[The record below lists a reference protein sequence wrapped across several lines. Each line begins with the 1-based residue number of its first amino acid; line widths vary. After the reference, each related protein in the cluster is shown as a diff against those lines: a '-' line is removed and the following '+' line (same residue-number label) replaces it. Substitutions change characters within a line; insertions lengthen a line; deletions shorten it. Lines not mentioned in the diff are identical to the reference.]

1 MPLHYVAQRPAAD
14 FAPLVKRIAYQLA
27 AKLPASVQVEDLMQA
42 GMMGLLDAIS
52 HFDATQGAQFET
64 YASQRIRGAMLDEL
78 REIDWVPRSVRKN
91 ARGIERAITML
102 QQQLGHAPSEQEI
115 ANAMGIPL
123 TEYQT
128 MLADARGHQLV
139 YYEDFYSDDGDPVEL
154 NLTDG
159 RPNPFETVQDQGM
172 RRALIEA
179 IDELPE
185 REKLMMAMYY
195 QEDLNL
201 KEIGAVLGVSESRVC
216 QIHSQAVMRLRSKL
230 KDWIG

>member
-1 MPLHYVAQRPAAD
+1 MPLHHVAQRSAAD

-42 GMMGLLDAIS
+42 GMLGLLDAMS
-52 HFDATQGAQFET
+52 HFDETQGAQFET

-78 REIDWVPRSVRKN
+78 REIDWVPRSVRRN
-91 ARGIERAITML
+91 ARGIENAITTL
-102 QQQLGHAPSEQEI
+102 QQRLGHAPTEQEI
-115 ANAMGIPL
+115 ADTMGVPL
-123 TEYQT
+123 AEYQS
-128 MLADARGHQLV
+128 MLADARGHQLI
-139 YYEDFYSDDGDPVEL
+139 YYEDFHNEEGEPVEL
-154 NLTDG
+154 NLADE
-159 RPNPFETVQDQGM
+159 RPNPFETIQDEGM
-172 RRALIEA
+172 RQALVQA
-179 IDELPE
+179 IAELPE